1 MGSDSLKLKVS
12 YLVVALDKRK
22 AAIDRS
28 YLKLLFDENDEV
40 ISRTVSSLPGKDAEK
55 QILKELH
62 SQYINYD
69 FDYVYKTLCGFRTF
83 QDLCEVCYIT
93 NVNYMPDFYKAGNL
107 YTLDEIQERNILIE
121 EYYGELVT
129 KFRTHTFR

>member
-1 MGSDSLKLKVS
+1 MGSDSIKLKVT

-28 YLKLLFDENDEV
+28 YLKILLTETNEV
-40 ISRTVSSLPGKDAEK
+40 LSRTVLTIPGKDAEK

-69 FDYVYKTLCGFRTF
+69 FDYVYKTLCGFRTSEN
-83 QDLCEVCYIT
+83 LCEVCYIT